1 MGERAVVRTGR
12 AAVFSA
18 VCVSLAAAAHS
29 YAAHTWVP
37 ARGVVIGLAVVFVFA
52 RIAASRERG
61 VGAIAALL
69 LGGQAGLHV
78 LFGAVMPQPPM
89 PGMAAMAGIRHTHLP
104 AAHAMPDETAAMI
117 AGHVVAALLVAWW
130 LRCGEAALF
139 RLVRSAAR
147 RVYRRWLPA
156 GGPLPGLRIAPGRGW
171 ADVLLAPAA
180 RAIRFA
186 LVRRGPPR
194 VAVTV

>member
-52 RIAASRERG
+52 RIAAARERG

-78 LFGAVMPQPPM
+78 LFGATMPQPPM
-89 PGMAAMAGIRHTHLP
+89 PGMASMTGMRHTHVL
-104 AAHAMPDETAAMI
+104 AAHAMPPESAAMI
-117 AGHVVAALLVAWW
+117 GGHLVAALLVAWW

-139 RLVRSAAR
+139 RLVRTAVR
-147 RVYRRWLPA
+147 RVYRRWLPVC
-156 GGPLPGLRIAPGRGW
+156 GPVPDLRIPSCCGGSYELLPDGGW
-171 ADVLLAPAA
+171 
-180 RAIRFA
+180 AIRFA
-186 LVRRGPPR
+186 VVRRGPPR
-194 VAVTV
+194 VAVTI